1 MSYFS
6 RKLREHMES
15 SGLTV
20 YQLARLSGVE
30 RTSVHRFAGGTRLPS
45 DEVLRQLVR
54 ALQLSIQEEQELQ
67 ELLRI
72 ERVGP
77 QTYQS
82 RVNVRRILE
91 RIRETQ
97 RMEVQVPPEF
107 EATLGGREFPAGHIR
122 ALRSPQEINECIS
135 AMLRHMVGRGER
147 FFIYSNDVHKAEL
160 LYSLLRQPAAARLC
174 SGVCQFVQLIRPGKL
189 ADNLKTLEMLLP
201 YMLCL
206 PVPYEVMYDYTG
218 DHSTHY
224 PGQLFPL
231 YLVMGDL
238 MLHVAADH
246 SGGLLVCSGQEA
258 QLLVQELE
266 RMRAG
271 SRCLFRSQQLTEQV
285 AIQYQQTLSQQH
297 MPLCFYESWPC
308 IAAMM
313 NEEMLGMLLQGQPLE
328 IACGIL
334 RSIQDWS
341 NDHLHLFGMERMDL
355 FVKQGIFPGFI
366 GQWLGPF
373 PPALRRCAM
382 ENFYRY
388 IQRDAIRWHML
399 DPARLPLVPGL
410 NIELYQGGGMILTSQ
425 SVEHGFS
432 MMQIDEKEIVDAFV
446 DFLHSLTE
454 EPLQV
459 YTREETLKRL
469 RAFIDSAPWPEE

>member
-45 DEVLRQLVR
+45 DEVLRQLAR

-67 ELLRI
+67 ELLHI
-72 ERVGP
+72 ERIGP

-91 RIRETQ
+91 RIRDTQ
-97 RMEVQVPPEF
+97 RMDVQVPPEF
-107 EATLGGREFPAGHIR
+107 EARLGGREFPAGHMH
-122 ALRSPQEINECIS
+122 ALRSPQEIDECIS
-135 AMLRHMVGRGER
+135 AMLRHMVGRGEP
-147 FFIYSNDVHKAEL
+147 FFIYSNDVQKAEQ
-160 LYSLLRQPAAARLC
+160 LYILLRQPAAARLC

-218 DHSTHY
+218 DHSTRY

-246 SGGLLVCSGQEA
+246 TGGLLMCNGQEA
-258 QLLVQELE
+258 QLLAQELE

-271 SRCLFRSQQLTEQV
+271 SRCLFRSQRLTEQV
-285 AIQYQQTLSQQH
+285 ATDYQHTLSRQC

-308 IAAMM
+308 IGAMM
-313 NEEMLGMLLQGQPLE
+313 DEEMLGMMLQGPPLE
-328 IACGIL
+328 IALGIL
-334 RSIQDWS
+334 HSIQGWS
-341 NDHLHLFGMERMDL
+341 NDHVHLFGMERMDV
-355 FVKQGIFPGFI
+355 FVTQGIFPGFI

-373 PPALRRCAM
+373 PPALRRRAM
-382 ENFYRY
+382 ENFYSY
-388 IQRDAIRWHML
+388 IQRDTIRWHML
-399 DPARLPLVPGL
+399 DPARLPMVPGL
-410 NIELYQGGGMILTSQ
+410 NLELYQGGGMILTSQ

-432 MMQIDEKEIVDAFV
+432 MMQIDEQEIMDAFV

-459 YTREETLKRL
+459 YSREETLERL

>member
-45 DEVLRQLVR
+45 DEVLRQLAR

-67 ELLRI
+67 ELLHI
-72 ERVGP
+72 ERIGP

-91 RIRETQ
+91 RIRDTQ
-97 RMEVQVPPEF
+97 RMDVQVPPEF
-107 EATLGGREFPAGHIR
+107 EARLGGREFPAGHMH
-122 ALRSPQEINECIS
+122 ALRSPQEIDECIS
-135 AMLRHMVGRGER
+135 AMLRHMVGRGEP
-147 FFIYSNDVHKAEL
+147 FFIYSNDVQKAEQ

-218 DHSTHY
+218 DHSTRY
-224 PGQLFPL
+224 PGQPFPL

-246 SGGLLVCSGQEA
+246 TGGLLVCNGQEA
-258 QLLVQELE
+258 QLLAQELE

-271 SRCLFRSQQLTEQV
+271 SRCLFRSQRLTEQV
-285 AIQYQQTLSQQH
+285 ATDYQHTLSRQC

-308 IAAMM
+308 IGAMM
-313 NEEMLGMLLQGQPLE
+313 DEEMLGMMLQGPPLE
-328 IACGIL
+328 IALGIL
-334 RSIQDWS
+334 HSIQSWS
-341 NDHLHLFGMERMDL
+341 NDHVHLFGMERMDV
-355 FVKQGIFPGFI
+355 FVTQGIFPGFI

-373 PPALRRCAM
+373 PPALRRRAM
-382 ENFYRY
+382 ENFYSY
-388 IQRDAIRWHML
+388 IQRDTIRWHML
-399 DPARLPLVPGL
+399 DPARLPMVPGL
-410 NIELYQGGGMILTSQ
+410 NLELYQGGGMILTSQ

-432 MMQIDEKEIVDAFV
+432 MMQIDEQEIMDAFV

-459 YTREETLKRL
+459 YSREETLERL

>member
-6 RKLREHMES
+6 QKLREHMES
-15 SGLTV
+15 SGLSV

-45 DEVLRQLVR
+45 DEVLRQLSR
-54 ALQLSIQEEQELQ
+54 ALRLSIQEEQELQ
-67 ELLRI
+67 NLLHI

-82 RVNVRRILE
+82 RVHVRRLLE
-91 RIRETQ
+91 RICDTQ
-97 RMEVQVPPEF
+97 RMELQVPPEF
-107 EATLGGREFPAGHIR
+107 EATLGGREFPAGHMH
-122 ALRSPQEINECIS
+122 ALRSPREIDECIS
-135 AMLRHMVGRGER
+135 AMLRHMVGRGKP

-160 LYSLLRQPAAARLC
+160 LYSLLRQPAARLC
-174 SGVCQFVQLIRPGKL
+174 SGVCQFVQLVKPGKL
-189 ADNLKTLEMLLP
+189 VENLKTLERLLP

-218 DHSTHY
+218 DHSTRY

-238 MLHVAADH
+238 MLHMAADH
-246 SGGLLVCSGQEA
+246 TGGMLVCNGQAA
-258 QLLVQELE
+258 QLVVQELE

-285 AIQYQQTLSQQH
+285 AIQYQQTLSRQH

-308 IAAMM
+308 IGAMM
-313 NEEMLGMLLQGQPLE
+313 DEEMLETMLQGQILE
-328 IACGIL
+328 ISLGIL
-334 RSIQDWS
+334 HSIQSWS
-341 NDHLHLFGMERMDL
+341 NDHVHLFGMERMDL
-355 FVKQGIFPGFI
+355 FVTQGIFPGFI
-366 GQWLGPF
+366 GRWLGPF
-373 PPALRRCAM
+373 PPALRRRAM

-388 IQRDAIRWHML
+388 VQRDSIRWHML
-399 DPARLPLVPGL
+399 DPARLPMVPGL
-410 NIELYQGGGMILTSQ
+410 NIELYQGGEMILTSQ

-432 MMQIDEKEIVDAFV
+432 MMQIDEQEIMDAFA
-446 DFLHSLTE
+446 DFIYSLTE

-459 YTREETLKRL
+459 YSREETLQRL
-469 RAFIDSAPWPEE
+469 RAFIDSAPWPAE

>member
-45 DEVLRQLVR
+45 DEVLRQLAR

-67 ELLRI
+67 ELLHI
-72 ERVGP
+72 ERIGP

-91 RIRETQ
+91 RIRDTQ

-107 EATLGGREFPAGHIR
+107 EATLGGREFPAGHMH
-122 ALRSPQEINECIS
+122 ALRSPQEIDECIS
-135 AMLRHMVGRGER
+135 AMLRHMVGRREP
-147 FFIYSNDVHKAEL
+147 FFIYSNDVQKAEQ

-189 ADNLKTLEMLLP
+189 AENLKTLELLLP

-206 PVPYEVMYDYTG
+206 PVPYEVMYDYTC
-218 DHSTHY
+218 DHSTRY

-246 SGGLLVCSGQEA
+246 TGGLLVCNGQEA
-258 QLLVQELE
+258 QLLAQELE

-271 SRCLFRSQQLTEQV
+271 SRCLFRSQRLTEQV
-285 AIQYQQTLSQQH
+285 AADYQQTLSRQQ

-308 IAAMM
+308 IGAMM
-313 NEEMLGMLLQGQPLE
+313 DEEMLGMMLQGPPLE
-328 IACGIL
+328 IALGIL
-334 RSIQDWS
+334 HSIQGWS
-341 NDHLHLFGMERMDL
+341 NDHVHLFGMERMDV

-373 PPALRRCAM
+373 PPALRRRAM

-388 IQRDAIRWHML
+388 IQRDSIRWHML
-399 DPARLPLVPGL
+399 DPARLPMVPGL
-410 NIELYQGGGMILTSQ
+410 NIELYQGGGMILSSQ

-432 MMQIDEKEIVDAFV
+432 MMQIDEQEIVDAFV
-446 DFLHSLTE
+446 DFIHSLTE

-459 YTREETLKRL
+459 YSREQTLERL
-469 RAFIDSAPWPEE
+469 HAFIDSAPWPEE